1 MSSEKDQALMRGTA
15 QVLLALGLYVLV
27 LGEAF
32 FLSLLLWPRAIQDNA
47 FLGLYILGLFYAI
60 IGSLLLLGSLVSLVS
75 LKVASWWMVVGVA
88 LVPLLAAV
96 WQGLLFSSLVTP
108 IIGVLIY
115 AGVLVLLSLVLWGVV
130 SSLRPLLWRT
140 LLVSGSGAALVS
152 VLLIVRGADDWKDS
166 PNGLDVI
173 LASLVVGVIVPI
185 VGYRFAHR
193 ARAPQRER

>member
-15 QVLLALGLYVLV
+15 PVLLALGLYVLV

-47 FLGLYILGLFYAI
+47 FLYLYILGLLYTI
-60 IGSLLLLGSLVSLVS
+60 IGSLLILGSLVSLVS

-96 WQGLLFSSLVTP
+96 GQGLLFPSLATP
-108 IIGVLIY
+108 FIGVLIY
-115 AGVLVLLSLVLWGVV
+115 AGVLVLLSLVLWGMV

-140 LLVSGSGAALVS
+140 LLVAGSGAALVS

-166 PNGLDVI
+166 PYGLDVT
-173 LASLVVGVIVPI
+173 LASLVVGVIVLI

-193 ARAPQRER
+193 AREPQRER